1 MKTKVFLVVFASM
14 IIGFSLK
21 AQNVAINA
29 TGNNPDP
36 SAMLDIQSTTS
47 GLLIPRMTELQR
59 GQISNPVEGLLVYQ
73 TNGTTG
79 FWFFDGSSW
88 AQIGGAGGDNLY
100 DADGTLT
107 GNRTVTH
114 DNHDLTFA
122 TGTGKVEVNGNFMT
136 SGGALYAKPPRL
148 ISASGPISW
157 LADDVT
163 VLLVSGYTGNIVLP
177 SASTN
182 PNRIIGINNRSG
194 AVRLIDNTSGG
205 DTGIYTNENFS
216 QLAATVG
223 MVWFISD
230 GTSWRLYSG
239 RP

>member
-1 MKTKVFLVVFASM
+1 MKTKVFLVVFASV

-59 GQISNPVEGLLVYQ
+59 GQISSPVEGLLIYQ

-88 AQIGGAGGDNLY
+88 AQISGAGGDNLY

-122 TGTGKVEVNGNFMT
+122 TGTGKVNVDGTLQM
-136 SGGALYAKPPRL
+136 GGALYANFRTKALPLIASDWTATDFTIRITGSGDLELPNPGINEGRIIALRNGEGTNRTFTANPPLNNSFIGGNR
-148 ISASGPISW
+148 G
-157 LADDVT
+157 
-163 VLLVSGYTGNIVLP
+163 VLL
-177 SASTN
+177 
-182 PNRIIGINNRSG
+182 
-194 AVRLIDNTSGG
+194 
-205 DTGIYTNENFS
+205 
-216 QLAATVG
+216 Q
-223 MVWFISD
+223 SD
-230 GTSWRLYSG
+230 GTNWHVIG
-239 RP
+239 GF